1 MKRISRRNFIKAAGL
16 GMAALGLAACGSSA
30 STSTVAS
37 LAASAA
43 ASSAAAS
50 DAASDLDYIKEKGS
64 MVIGYTVYEPMN
76 YTDAD
81 GNFTGFDT
89 ELATAVCEKL
99 GVEPEFVEINWDTKV
114 VELDAKS
121 IDCIWNG
128 MTLTDDIMANTA
140 TTRAY
145 AKNAQ
150 VVVIKDGTDYTS
162 TADLVGKTVVAEAG
176 SAGEA
181 AIEGDENLAQA
192 DYISKSVQTDC
203 LMEVAAGTAD
213 AAVLDLT
220 LANAMIGEGTDYASL
235 KIVDELNAEEYG
247 VAFRKGSDAA
257 EAVNAAFDGLTADG
271 TMQALA
277 DKYDLALAE

>member
-1 MKRISRRNFIKAAGL
+1 MKRISRRSFLMAAGL
-16 GMAALGLAACGSSA
+16 GVAALGLAACGGAASA
-30 STSTVAS
+30 STVAS
-37 LAASAA
+37 SAASET
-43 ASSAAAS
+43 
-50 DAASDLDYIKEKGS
+50 AASDLDYIKGKGK

-81 GNFTGFDT
+81 GSFTGFDT

-128 MTLTDDIMANTA
+128 MTLTEDIMANTA
-140 TTRAY
+140 TTKAY

-150 VVVIKDGTDYTS
+150 VVVVKDGTDYTS
-162 TADLVGKTVVAEAG
+162 TADLADKTVVAEAG

-181 AIEGDENLAQA
+181 AIQGDENLSKA
-192 DYISKSVQTDC
+192 DYVSKSVQTDC

-220 LANAMIGEGTDYASL
+220 LANAMIGAGTDYASL

-257 EAVNAAFDGLTADG
+257 AAVDAAFDELKADG

-277 DKYDLALAE
+277 DKYDLALAD

>member
-1 MKRISRRNFIKAAGL
+1 
-16 GMAALGLAACGSSA
+16 
-30 STSTVAS
+30 
-37 LAASAA
+37 
-43 ASSAAAS
+43 
-50 DAASDLDYIKEKGS
+50 

-76 YTDAD
+76 YTDVD

-89 ELATAVCEKL
+89 ELATAVCAKL

-128 MTLTDDIMANTA
+128 MTLTEDIMANTA
-140 TTRAY
+140 TTKAY

-150 VVVIKDGTDYTS
+150 VVVVKEGTAYTS
-162 TADLVGKTVVAEAG
+162 TADLAGKTVVAEAG

-181 AIEGDENLAQA
+181 AIQGDENLAKA
-192 DYISKSVQTDC
+192 DYVSKSVQTDC

-220 LANAMIGEGTDYASL
+220 LANAMIGEGTDYAGL

-257 EAVNAAFDGLTADG
+257 AAVDAAFDELKADG

-277 DKYDLALAE
+277 EKYELALAD

>member
-1 MKRISRRNFIKAAGL
+1 MKRISRRSFLMAAGL
-16 GMAALGLAACGSSA
+16 GVAALGLAACGGAASA
-30 STSTVAS
+30 ST
-37 LAASAA
+37 AAS
-43 ASSAAAS
+43 ASSAAS
-50 DAASDLDYIKEKGS
+50 GSTAAAQSDLDDIKGKGK

-81 GNFTGFDT
+81 GRFTGFDT

-128 MTLTDDIMANTA
+128 RTLTEDIMANTA
-140 TTRAY
+140 TTKAY

-150 VVVIKDGTDYTS
+150 VVVVKDGTDYTS
-162 TADLVGKTVVAEAG
+162 TADLADKTVVAEAG

-181 AIEGDENLAQA
+181 AIQGDENLSKA
-192 DYISKSVQTDC
+192 DYVSKSVQTDC

-220 LANAMIGEGTDYASL
+220 LANAMIGAGTDYASL

-257 EAVNAAFDGLTADG
+257 AAVDAAFDELKADG

>member
-1 MKRISRRNFIKAAGL
+1 
-16 GMAALGLAACGSSA
+16 
-30 STSTVAS
+30 
-37 LAASAA
+37 
-43 ASSAAAS
+43 
-50 DAASDLDYIKEKGS
+50 

-140 TTRAY
+140 TTKAY

-150 VVVIKDGTDYTS
+150 VVVVKDGTDYSS

-192 DYISKSVQTDC
+192 DYVSKSVQTDC

-247 VAFRKGSDAA
+247 VAFRKDSDTAA
-257 EAVNAAFDGLTADG
+257 AVDAAFDELKADG

-277 DKYDLALAE
+277 DKYDLALAD

>member
-1 MKRISRRNFIKAAGL
+1 MCA
-16 GMAALGLAACGSSA
+16 
-30 STSTVAS
+30 
-37 LAASAA
+37 
-43 ASSAAAS
+43 
-50 DAASDLDYIKEKGS
+50 
-64 MVIGYTVYEPMN
+64 
-76 YTDAD
+76 
-81 GNFTGFDT
+81 
-89 ELATAVCEKL
+89 KL
-99 GVEPEFVEINWDTKV
+99 VVEPEFVEINWDTKV

-128 MTLTDDIMANTA
+128 MTLTEDIMANTA
-140 TTRAY
+140 TTKAY

-150 VVVIKDGTDYTS
+150 VVVVKEGTAYTS
-162 TADLVGKTVVAEAG
+162 TADLASKTVVAEAG

-181 AIEGDENLAQA
+181 AIQGDENLAKA
-192 DYISKSVQTDC
+192 DYVSKSVQTDC

-257 EAVNAAFDGLTADG
+257 AAVDTAFDELKADG

-277 DKYDLALAE
+277 EKYELALAD

>member
-1 MKRISRRNFIKAAGL
+1 MKRNWTALAL
-16 GMAALGLAACGSSA
+16 ALGLTLTLTACGGNPG
-30 STSTVAS
+30 
-37 LAASAA
+37 AAETPGSAA
-43 ASSAAAS
+43 PTGSQTPAAE
-50 DAASDLDYIKEKGS
+50 SDLDYVKGNG
-64 MVIGYTVYEPMN
+64 VLKIGYTLFEPMN
-76 YTDAD
+76 YLGED
-81 GNFTGFDT
+81 GELTGFET
-89 ELATAVCEKL
+89 EFATAVCAKL
-99 GVEPEFVEINWDTKV
+99 GVEPKFVEINWDAKLL
-114 VELDAKS
+114 ELESKN

-140 TTRAY
+140 TTKAY

-150 VVVIKDGTDYTS
+150 VVVVKDGTDYSS

-192 DYISKSVQTDC
+192 DYVSKSVQTDC

-247 VAFRKGSDAA
+247 VAFRKGSDTAA
-257 EAVNAAFDGLTADG
+257 AVDAVFDELKADG

-277 DKYDLALAE
+277 DKYDLALAD

>member
-1 MKRISRRNFIKAAGL
+1 MKKLLAV
-16 GMAALGLAACGSSA
+16 MLAAMMLLAMVACGNNNSEPTPEPTPTPDETKTLYMA
-30 STSTVAS
+30 TEGTFPPYEYYDGDKLVGIDVEVAG
-37 LAASAA
+37 AIA
-43 ASSAAAS
+43 
-50 DAASDLDYIKEKGS
+50 
-64 MVIGYTVYEPMN
+64 
-76 YTDAD
+76 
-81 GNFTGFDT
+81 
-89 ELATAVCEKL
+89 EKL

-128 MTLTDDIMANTA
+128 MTLTDDIMQNAA
-140 TTRAY
+140 TTKAY

-150 VVVIKDGTDYTS
+150 VVVVKDGTDYTS

-192 DYISKSVQTDC
+192 DYVSKSVQTDC

-257 EAVNAAFDGLTADG
+257 AAVDEAFDALKADG

-277 DKYDLALAE
+277 EKYELALAD

>member
-37 LAASAA
+37 SAASAA

-150 VVVIKDGTDYTS
+150 VVVIKDGTDYIS

-257 EAVNAAFDGLTADG
+257 EAVNAAFDELTADG

>member
-1 MKRISRRNFIKAAGL
+1 MKKILSLLLAFSL
-16 GMAALGLAACGSSA
+16 ALSLAACGGSA
-30 STSTVAS
+30 STSAAAS
-37 LAASAA
+37 ASGSAAGSASAA
-43 ASSAAAS
+43 AG
-50 DAASDLDYIKEKGS
+50 SDLDYIKGKGK

-76 YTDAD
+76 YTDVD

-89 ELATAVCEKL
+89 ELATAVCAKL

-128 MTLTDDIMANTA
+128 MTLTDDIMQNTA
-140 TTRAY
+140 TTKAY

-150 VVVIKDGTDYTS
+150 VVVVKDGTDYTS

-192 DYISKSVQTDC
+192 DYVSKSVQTDC

-220 LANAMIGEGTDYASL
+220 LANAMIGEGTDYADL

-247 VAFRKGSDAA
+247 VAFRKGSDVA
-257 EAVNAAFDGLTADG
+257 EAVDNAFDELKADG
-271 TMQALA
+271 TMQTLA
-277 DKYDLALAE
+277 DKYGLTLAE

>member
-1 MKRISRRNFIKAAGL
+1 MKKTIAL
-16 GMAALGLAACGSSA
+16 LAALGMSVSLLAGCGSSA
-30 STSTVAS
+30 SSS
-37 LAASAA
+37 AASSEAA
-43 ASSAAAS
+43 SSEAASSSAAA
-50 DAASDLDYIKEKGS
+50 DSDLDYIKGNGK
-64 MVIGYTVYEPMN
+64 MVIGYTVYAPMN
-76 YTDAD
+76 YTDD
-81 GNFTGFDT
+81 EGNFTGFDT

-99 GVEPEFVEINWDTKV
+99 GVEPDFVEINWDTKI

-140 TTRAY
+140 TTKAY

-150 VVVIKDGTDYTS
+150 VVVVKDGTDYSS

-192 DYISKSVQTDC
+192 DYVSKSVQTDC

-257 EAVNAAFDGLTADG
+257 AAVDAAFDELKADG

-277 DKYDLALAE
+277 DKYDLALAD

>member
-1 MKRISRRNFIKAAGL
+1 MKRLVSAFLAGA
-16 GMAALGLAACGSSA
+16 MARSLAACGGAA

-37 LAASAA
+37 SASASGSAA
-43 ASSAAAS
+43 ASET
-50 DAASDLDYIKEKGS
+50 AASDLDYIKEKGK

-128 MTLTDDIMANTA
+128 MTLTDDIMANAA
-140 TTRAY
+140 TTKAY

-150 VVVIKDGTDYTS
+150 VVVVKDGTDYSS

-192 DYISKSVQTDC
+192 DYVSKSVQTDC

-257 EAVNAAFDGLTADG
+257 AAVDAAFDELKADG
-271 TMQALA
+271 AMQALA
-277 DKYDLALAE
+277 DKYDLALAD